1 MKLKMDTPMASAP
14 IVAAELSRCPA
25 TAELTM
31 PIRGTVMLEMMFGTA
46 NRRISRFMSW
56 FLMCKY
62 TAFADKGKY
71 FGTVFRSDSRRD
83 NPLFGN
89 SGCRCRYPENR
100 LPLLPAPVFSAGANA
115 GVFPVMQGKSSE
127 IADLGPGVVK
137 RRSVSFA
144 GSIDDCDFRE
154 YDLLNSQNSQ
164 NRL

>member
-1 MKLKMDTPMASAP
+1 MASAP

-25 TAELTM
+25 TAELTI

-56 FLMCKY
+56 VLMRKY
-62 TAFADKGKY
+62 TAFTGKGKY

-83 NPLFGN
+83 NPLFPEN
-89 SGCRCRYPENR
+89 SGCRCRYPENSITFAACTGIFGR
-100 LPLLPAPVFSAGANA
+100 CGMPGFSLLCRGNRVKLP
-115 GVFPVMQGKSSE
+115 
-127 IADLGPGVVK
+127 IWDLGVVK